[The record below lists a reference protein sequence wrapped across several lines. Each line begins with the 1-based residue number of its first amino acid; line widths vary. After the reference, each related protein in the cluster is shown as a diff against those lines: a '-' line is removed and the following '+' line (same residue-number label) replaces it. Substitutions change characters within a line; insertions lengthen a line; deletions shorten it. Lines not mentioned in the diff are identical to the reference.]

1 MAAIIRATTP
11 KITFKY
17 KTVDVSDIAKT
28 VLTIKQN
35 GTTVVERDETTMTT
49 DTTEKTI
56 SWILTQEETL
66 SLMPKRKSEAVCDW
80 VLTDGTRGRS
90 YVAEFGTEEPGKDE
104 VISVGT

>member
-11 KITFKY
+11 KITFKF
-17 KTVDVSDIAKT
+17 KTVDVDDIAKT

-49 DTTEKTI
+49 DSDDATI

-66 SLMPKRKSEAVCDW
+66 SLMPKRKAEAVCDW

-90 YVAEFGTEEPGKDE
+90 FIAEYGTEEPGKDE
-104 VISVGT
+104 VISVGG